1 MTQKIQAFWDQQ
13 AGHFDESEGKFWGF
27 YEQLF
32 ARMGQYLGKQ
42 DQALDFGC
50 ATGTK
55 TRVLA
60 ERVGHIHGLD
70 LSPEMIRLAN
80 SKKDA
85 LKLANVSFSQG
96 TIFSRDLKEN
106 SFDCI
111 TAFAILHLLEDP
123 EAVLGRIYE
132 LLKPGGVFISTTP
145 AFQEKMPLKIRLE
158 VTTMYFLNKLGL
170 IPLHFSRFRAE
181 DVEKLMTDQHFR
193 IVEAEKVMPG
203 IPAVFIVA
211 RKPG

>member
-13 AGHFDESEGKFWGF
+13 AGRFDAGEGRFEAF
-27 YEQLF
+27 YEELF

-42 DQALDFGC
+42 DQALDYGC

-55 TRVLA
+55 TRALA

-106 SFDCI
+106 YFDSI
-111 TAFAILHLLEDP
+111 IAFAIIQLLEDP
-123 EAVLGRIYE
+123 VAVLGRIYE
-132 LLKPGGVFISTTP
+132 LLKPGGVFISTT
-145 AFQEKMPLKIRLE
+145 ACFKEQMPLKTRLQV
-158 VTTMYFLNKLGL
+158 VTWVLMNKLGFF
-170 IPLHFSRFRAE
+170 PLNINWFSAK
-181 DVEKLMTDQHFR
+181 DVERLLEDQHFQ
-193 IVEAEKVMPG
+193 ILESEKVMPG